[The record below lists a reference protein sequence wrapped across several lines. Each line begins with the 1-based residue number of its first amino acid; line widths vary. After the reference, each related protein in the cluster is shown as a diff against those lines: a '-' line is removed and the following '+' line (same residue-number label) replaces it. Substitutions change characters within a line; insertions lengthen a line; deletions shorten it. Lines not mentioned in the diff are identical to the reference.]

1 MQMKKEECLD
11 IFERYLLNQATNEEV
26 RRLSQ
31 WIRNSRE
38 LSEWMERQITESPN
52 DMDKDIQIQMFN
64 RIKTE
69 IYKQENNRPKPSSQ
83 AINFRYWL
91 RIAAIILLPL
101 LTATGVYLYMSGSAT
116 KAPLIVTVDR
126 GQKASVTLPDGSK
139 VWLNSLSSITYN
151 PDYNKYKRELILNGE
166 AYFEVAHNP
175 QKPFIVNCNDLSVE
189 ALGTSFG
196 VKAYDEDVVISSIL
210 MTGKIKVT
218 TPDGIKILQPNE
230 RVMYDKLTRKAKQS
244 SVTNAHDFTGWIH
257 NELRFENESLGEIAK
272 NIQRIYNVEII
283 FSSERI
289 KKLRYTGTVGNN
301 SLESVL
307 NIISLT
313 SPLSFKIEKNKVMLY
328 ENKNM
333 LRHYNP

>member
-1 MQMKKEECLD
+1 MKKEECLD

-26 RRLSQ
+26 KRLSE
-31 WIRNSRE
+31 WIRNSRK
-38 LSEWMERQITESPN
+38 LSEWMEKQITESS
-52 DMDKDIQIQMFN
+52 DTMDKDIQIQMFN

-69 IYKQENNRPKPSSQ
+69 IYKQESNKTQPSSQ
-83 AINFRYWL
+83 VINFRYWL
-91 RIAAIILLPL
+91 RVAAMILLPL

-116 KAPLIVTVDR
+116 KAPLIVSVDR
-126 GQKASVTLPDGSK
+126 GQKASVILPDGSK

-151 PDYNKYKRELILNGE
+151 PDYNKHKRELTLNGE

-196 VKAYDEDVVISSIL
+196 VKAYDEDVIISSIL

-230 RVMYDKLTRKAKQS
+230 RVMYDKLTHKAKQS

-289 KKLRYTGTVGNN
+289 KKLRYTGTVANN

-307 NIISLT
+307 NIITLT